1 LQIDAP
7 TNVPRLRQ
15 SLWSGN
21 DGFNLAGFVVD
32 LGHDAVSQMNKPLVQ
47 DLAFYLLSRT
57 CSERL
62 CVGTTKLVKL
72 FYLIDH
78 EFYRWHRRTLTEAV
92 WRFHHFGPYCEEL
105 VEAAGSA
112 DGIQPEPV
120 TEFAEG
126 KFFRGYRVKEARPEV
141 GRSWPA
147 PVRGIVDSVFQLW
160 APVELP
166 LLLDYV
172 YFETQPML
180 RATRFALLDF
190 SVIPNPKEPVEA
202 ARDFS
207 KLIPKEKGELLRR
220 RMVARAGGYQPTKPM
235 AVKLDSASESAFRAM
250 GDED

>member
-1 LQIDAP
+1 M
-7 TNVPRLRQ
+7 RC
-15 SLWSGN
+15 
-21 DGFNLAGFVVD
+21 
-32 LGHDAVSQMNKPLVQ
+32 SQMNTALVQ
-47 DLAFYLLSRT
+47 DIAFYLLNRAY
-57 CSERL
+57 SERVG
-62 CVGTTKLVKL
+62 VGTTKLVKL

-78 EFYRWHRRTLTEAV
+78 EFYRWHRRTLTETA

-112 DGIQPEPV
+112 LGIQAEPV

-126 KFFRGYRVKEARPEV
+126 KFFRGYRVTEARPEV
-141 GRSWPA
+141 GRDWPA
-147 PVRGIVDSVFQLW
+147 PVRGIVDSVFHRW

-180 RATRFALLDF
+180 HATRFALLDF

-207 KLIPKEKGELLRR
+207 KL
-220 RMVARAGGYQPTKPM
+220 
-235 AVKLDSASESAFRAM
+235 
-250 GDED
+250 